1 MSEMAAEI
9 TESEFIPETESESPE
24 GYAPE
29 TGPGESPEAF
39 YSDAYG
45 RDRRLQML
53 RARQLAQ
60 QRRQPAPARPQAP
73 ARQRMAGVTGPS
85 ASQIRDIQTDVIAID
100 LDTKAS
106 LSRLRRDL
114 DAADQLAYRNAVA
127 AEASAA
133 SALVIDTWGDALKNY
148 DWARALII
156 GAPTL
161 LLKPRR
167 KRKPGLEGIIEDPRF
182 YGAFGLGII
191 AVVGH
196 WTKGSRESRGVHSV
210 QLSGPSQLPYVDSAT
225 LYAVALDARG
235 NPVTGIPIAFS
246 GDNDDVATVTPAGK
260 LQGVAT
266 GIVAVTATATISASF
281 TVTSLPLY
289 ITIT

>member
-1 MSEMAAEI
+1 MSEMTADI
-9 TESEFIPETESESPE
+9 VESETGAEAESESQE
-24 GYAPE
+24 AYTLEAGS
-29 TGPGESPEAF
+29 GESPEAL

-85 ASQIRDIQTDVIAID
+85 ASQIRDIQTDVISID

-133 SALVIDTWGDALKNY
+133 SALVIDTWGDALQNY

-161 LLKPRR
+161 LLAPRR
-167 KRKPGLEGIIEDPRF
+167 KRKPGFEGIITDPRVF
-182 YGAFGLGII
+182 GAFGLTII

-196 WTKGSRESRGVHSV
+196 WTKESRESRGVHSV
-210 QLSGPSQLPYVDSAT
+210 QLSGPSQLAYTDSAT
-225 LYAVALDARG
+225 LYAVALDTRG
-235 NPVTGIPIAFS
+235 NPVDNIPITFK
-246 GDNDDVATVTPAGK
+246 GDKDAVATVTPAGK
-260 LQGVAT
+260 LQGVAGGT
-266 GIVAVTATATISASF
+266 VAVTATATVTASF